1 MKTKTIVQIALGIA
15 TIVLTYFL
23 FESIMKPQRFETLR
37 ARKEVEVVN
46 RLRDIRT
53 AQVAFRNVH
62 GHFAGT
68 MDTLVHFLEE
78 GTVPIVRRIGYIPD
92 TLTEAEALRMGIISR
107 DTTFINAYEALFI
120 DSVNFPHRDRA
131 VHMANFRWIPFTN
144 RTKEF
149 SVEAGFIERNNIQI
163 PVVEV
168 SAFLLDYM
176 DEPEFRQLAI
186 NAVKRARDIN
196 RFPGRRFGSMTEPI
210 TEGNWE

>member
-1 MKTKTIVQIALGIA
+1 MKVKTIIQ
-15 TIVLTYFL
+15 IVLGALTVVLAYFI
-23 FESIMKPQRFETLR
+23 FESIMIPQRFETLR
-37 ARKEVEVVN
+37 TRKEVEVVN

-53 AQVAFRNVH
+53 TQLAFRNVH

-78 GTVPIVRRIGYIPD
+78 GRMPIVRRIGYVPD
-92 TLTEAEALRMGIISR
+92 TLTEAEALRMGIITR
-107 DTTFINAYEALFI
+107 DTIFEYAYKALFP
-120 DSVNFPHRDRA
+120 DRDRA
-131 VHMANFRWIPFTN
+131 THMANFRFIPFTN

-149 SVEAGFIERNNIQI
+149 TVEAGFITRHEIQI

-176 DEPEFRQLAI
+176 TEPEFQQLAV
-186 NAVKRARDIN
+186 NAVKRERDIG
-196 RFPGRRFGSMTEPI
+196 RFPGRRFGSMTDPI